1 LDSGEE
7 AYEPPT
13 LYVVGR
19 FEELTLQLKV
29 SGVSDGMSSF
39 HNHS

>member
-1 LDSGEE
+1 LGGADE

-19 FEELTLQLKV
+19 FEELTLALKV